1 MLRADRRAISDKEFI
16 IYISGQVF
24 FKINNSCAKLLSILL
39 HMKYKLSQKPQLK
52 KFIYLIA
59 YDSSPMWVHT
69 EIIYKPVKIEM
80 GFPDRSAGK
89 ETTCNAGDPG
99 LIPGL
104 GRLPWRRNRLPAPV
118 FLGFPGGSD
127 CKESACN
134 VGDLGS
140 IPGLGRFPGG
150 GHDNQLQCS

>member
-1 MLRADRRAISDKEFI
+1 M
-16 IYISGQVF
+16 F

-59 YDSSPMWVHT
+59 YDSSPIWVHT
-69 EIIYKPVKIEM
+69 EIIYKSVKTEI
-80 GFPDRSAGK
+80 GFPGSSADIESACK
-89 ETTCNAGDPG
+89 AGDPG

-104 GRLPWRRNRLPAPV
+104 GRLLPWRRNKLPAPV

-134 VGDLGS
+134 AGDLSS
-140 IPGLGRFPGG
+140 ISGLGRSAGEGNGNP
-150 GHDNQLQCS
+150 L

>member
-1 MLRADRRAISDKEFI
+1 
-16 IYISGQVF
+16 
-24 FKINNSCAKLLSILL
+24 
-39 HMKYKLSQKPQLK
+39 
-52 KFIYLIA
+52 
-59 YDSSPMWVHT
+59 
-69 EIIYKPVKIEM
+69 M

-134 VGDLGS
+134 VGDLS
-140 IPGLGRFPGG
+140 LIPGLGRSHGG
-150 GHDNQLQCS
+150 GHGNPFQHSGLENPMDRGAWKVTVQGVSESDMTE